1 MIQPLYVFVIFC
13 CKRNV
18 YDAIMGIDKKK
29 SIISSRA
36 KGRSGTS
43 NQMRMSNIKGG
54 NRSSTGQSS
63 IVDDQTA
70 LTIVST
76 IQS

>member
-18 YDAIMGIDKKK
+18 YDAIMGIDKRKT
-29 SIISSRA
+29 IISSRA
-36 KGRSGTS
+36 KGRSATS
-43 NQMRMSNIKGG
+43 NQMRMSNIKGK

-63 IVDDQTA
+63 VMDDQTA
-70 LTIVST
+70 LTNVST
-76 IQS
+76 IQA